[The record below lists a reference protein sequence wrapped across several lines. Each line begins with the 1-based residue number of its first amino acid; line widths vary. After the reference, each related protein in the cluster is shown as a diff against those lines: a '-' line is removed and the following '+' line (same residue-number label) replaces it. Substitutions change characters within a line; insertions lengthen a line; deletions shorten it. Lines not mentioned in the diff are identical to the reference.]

1 MLKKIVIKKQHR
13 LSLQVHKH
21 RSEHWVIVDGI
32 AKVTRGDSIEILKKN
47 ESTFIPLGMKHCI
60 ENIGKKNLE
69 IIEVQIGKIL
79 KETDIIRL
87 DDPYKR

>member
-1 MLKKIVIKKQHR
+1 
-13 LSLQVHKH
+13 
-21 RSEHWVIVDGI
+21 
-32 AKVTRGDSIEILKKN
+32 
-47 ESTFIPLGMKHCI
+47 MKHCI

-69 IIEVQIGKIL
+69 IIEIQIGKIL